1 MTLVKYSDF
10 DVRPTTFSTLLDK
23 VFNESVGNAARL
35 NRFRP
40 NVDIIENEKSYE
52 INVAVPGM
60 EKNDFDLDIKD
71 GLLVISGERKFEK
84 KEDGTDYHTI
94 ETQYGSFSRS
104 FNLPDHVDAS
114 KVSATYKNGIL
125 ELVIPKDEQKTLKT
139 TIKIK

>member
-23 VFNESVGNAARL
+23 VFNESVGNATRL

-52 INVAVPGM
+52 IKVAVPGM
-60 EKNDFDLDIKD
+60 EKNDFELDIKD

-104 FNLPDHVDAS
+104 FNLPDHVDVS
-114 KVSATYKNGIL
+114 KVSASYKNGIL
-125 ELVIPKDEQKTLKT
+125 EVGIPKDEQKTLKT

>member
-23 VFNESVGNAARL
+23 VFNESVGSAGRL

-40 NVDIIENEKSYE
+40 NVDIIENEKLYE
-52 INVAVPGM
+52 IKVAVPGM

-71 GLLVISGERKFEK
+71 GLLLISGERKFVK

-104 FNLPDHVDAS
+104 FNLPDHIDVS

-125 ELVIPKDEQKTLKT
+125 EVVIPKDEQKTLKT

>member
-23 VFNESVGNAARL
+23 VFTESVGNAARL

-40 NVDIIENEKSYE
+40 NVDIIETEKSYE
-52 INVAVPGM
+52 IKLAVPGM
-60 EKNDFDLDIKD
+60 EKNDFELDIKD
-71 GLLVISGERKFEK
+71 GLLTISGERKFEK

-94 ETQYGSFSRS
+94 ETQYGSFARS
-104 FNLPDHVDAS
+104 FNLPDHIDAS
-114 KVSATYKNGIL
+114 KVSAAYKNGIL
-125 ELVIPKDEQKTLKT
+125 EVVIPKDEQKTLKT